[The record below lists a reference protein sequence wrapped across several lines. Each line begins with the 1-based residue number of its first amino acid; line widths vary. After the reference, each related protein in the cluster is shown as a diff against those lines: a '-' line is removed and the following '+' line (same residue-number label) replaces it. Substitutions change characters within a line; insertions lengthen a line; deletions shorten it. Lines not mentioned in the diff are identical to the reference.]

1 MPRKSPWVILETLA
15 MRKGRTAVALIPVF
29 LMAALAAPVFL
40 PTALHPPARASA
52 GDDPRF
58 DRLAAFVGEKMKVY
72 GVPGVSLG
80 VFERGKITTRGFGV
94 CSIDNP
100 LPVTDQTLFQL
111 GSISKT
117 YTGTLIMK
125 LIDSGK
131 LRLDAPVRTYIP
143 DFRVQDERAS
153 NEATI
158 LTLLTHMGGWE
169 GDYFDDTGG
178 GDDALRKAVAGMS
191 RLEQIAP
198 FNTVWSYN
206 NAGYYVAGRIIEVVT
221 GKTYE
226 QALKDLLLDP
236 LDLRRTFVFPA
247 DVMTLRFVVGH
258 GGSIERPN
266 VTRPWPL
273 ARAAHAVGGITA
285 SIKDL
290 LWYGQFHLGDG
301 TVPAGTRILS
311 EASLKKMHETQAK
324 KNGTDDEM
332 AVTWHI
338 TNDGGMRQ
346 SSHGGSTV
354 GQRALLTLVHSRQFA
369 IGLLTN
375 SERGAQLNRD
385 VTRAALREYLGV
397 SIADP
402 KPMVGVESELP
413 SYVGNYS
420 RPYSDVIVRLD
431 GGRLLIQSIQK
442 QGFPTPTTPIPP
454 PQAPVPFAMYARDR
468 LVATE
473 GPQAGARAEIIR
485 RTDGSVGWIRLGLR
499 VARRVDG
506 ASAGGVR

>member
-1 MPRKSPWVILETLA
+1 MQRRSSWVVLVGLA
-15 MRKGRTAVALIPVF
+15 MRTGVSTAALIPILLISAVAGLVF
-29 LMAALAAPVFL
+29 FAAALN
-40 PTALHPPARASA
+40 PPARVSA

-58 DRLAAFVGEKMKVY
+58 DRLAAFVGEKMKAY
-72 GVPGVSLG
+72 GVPGVAVG
-80 VFERGKITTRGFGV
+80 VFERGKITTRGFGI

-100 LPVTDQTLFQL
+100 LPVTDETLFQL

-117 YTGTLIMK
+117 YTGTLIMQ
-125 LIDSGK
+125 LVDSGK
-131 LRLDAPVRTYIP
+131 LRLDAPVRNYIP

-178 GDDALRKAVAGMS
+178 GDDALAKAVGRMS

-198 FNTVWSYN
+198 FSTVWSYN
-206 NAGYYVAGRIIEVVT
+206 NAGYYVAGRIIEIVT

-226 QALKDLLLDP
+226 QALKDQLLDP

-247 DVMTLRFVVGH
+247 DVMTHRFVVGH

-266 VTRPWPL
+266 VMRPWPL

-290 LWYGQFHLGDG
+290 LWYGQFHVGDG
-301 TVPAGTRILS
+301 TVPAGARILS
-311 EASLKKMHETQAK
+311 EAALKRMHETQVK
-324 KNGTDDEM
+324 KHGTDDEM

-338 TNDGGMRQ
+338 TNDGGVRQ

-354 GQRALLTLVHSRQFA
+354 GQRASLTLVHSRQFA

-397 SIADP
+397 SITDP
-402 KPMVGVESELP
+402 KPLVGVESDLA
-413 SYVGNYS
+413 SYAGKYS
-420 RPYSDVIVRLD
+420 RPYSDVIVRLE
-431 GGRLLIQSIQK
+431 GGRLMIQSIQK
-442 QGFPTPTTPIPP
+442 QGFPTPATPIPP

-468 LVATE
+468 LIATE
-473 GPQAGARAEIIR
+473 GPQTGARAEIIR
-485 RTDGSVGWIRLGLR
+485 RPDGSVGWIRLGLR
-499 VARRVDG
+499 VARRVEG
-506 ASAGGVR
+506 VSAGGVR